1 MFRDVPFVG
10 REYELGV
17 LRAALTSASGGRG
30 RVVLLVGEPGIG
42 KSRTAEELGS
52 TTRAAGA
59 EVLVG
64 RCYEGEGAPAF
75 WPWLQVLEAY
85 VAGRDATTLAAELG
99 TAAADVAV
107 VCPAVRAR
115 LPELPPAP
123 GGDPAHAR
131 FRFFDGVT
139 RALGRAAAARPVVLV
154 LDDLHGADRPS
165 LLLLQFLARAL
176 PAARMLVVGALRDV
190 ALAAEHPL
198 AEALGELVREGGSE
212 WLRLRGLDEA
222 AVAALI
228 ETMAGLPPPAGLA
241 AAVHARTDG
250 NPLFVTEVVRALV
263 AAGPLHPVPPDEVWR
278 LPVPDTV
285 RATIARRLGQRS
297 AGCREVLTLAAL
309 FGREFQVDALTRASG
324 RDARE
329 VLGAVDEAEAARLVT
344 ARPAVRGRY
353 RFVHALV
360 NETLVDALGP
370 GRRSALHR
378 EAAAAL
384 AADPRAEELAAEI
397 AHHYHAA
404 GPAGDPAAAVAWA
417 ARAGKRA
424 LERLAYEEAARLY
437 RLALDALGWGVPDVP
452 REAELLL
459 GLGDACKRAGDVV
472 AAKASFLRAAELGRR
487 LGAPELLTRAALG
500 FAPTVTYAEQPAP
513 DAAVTSLL
521 EEAIAAWGEQD
532 SGLHACALARLAQAL
547 FFGDPV
553 RRSDLIERAVA
564 MARRL
569 DDAAALRQVLASR
582 LALHEQGYAGHQGL
596 ALATELATLAEA
608 AADGEALA
616 LARVWRCAAFVERG
630 DVVTA
635 DAELTALARL
645 AETLRQPVWAWRAHV
660 RPGDARHDLGT
671 ICDCRGRN
679 RRGARGRRGSGST
692 LQRTR
697 LLHLAEAL
705 ALVSFTARPRTSSWL
720 PPHIA
725 PCASRIRIPERAHRS
740 LSPRRSSGTRTR
752 RVGCSSAAR
761 SRTSIR
767 RTPGSSWRHFS
778 APLAPCSA
786 MPSAPYRSTSCSAG
800 THCRG

>member
-1 MFRDVPFVG
+1 M
-10 REYELGV
+10 
-17 LRAALTSASGGRG
+17 
-30 RVVLLVGEPGIG
+30 
-42 KSRTAEELGS
+42 
-52 TTRAAGA
+52 
-59 EVLVG
+59 
-64 RCYEGEGAPAF
+64 
-75 WPWLQVLEAY
+75 
-85 VAGRDATTLAAELG
+85 AGRDATTLAAELG
-99 TAAADVAV
+99 TAAADVAA
-107 VCPAVRAR
+107 VCPAVRAQ

-123 GGDPAHAR
+123 GGNPEHAR

-176 PAARMLVVGALRDV
+176 SAARVLVVGALRDV

-212 WLRLRGLDEA
+212 WLRLRGLDEG

-309 FGREFQVDALTRASG
+309 FGREFRVDALTRAIG

-329 VLGAVDEAEAARLVT
+329 VLGVVEEAEAARLVT
-344 ARPAVRGRY
+344 ARQAVRGRY

-370 GRRSALHR
+370 ARRSALHR

-417 ARAGKRA
+417 ARAGERA
-424 LERLAYEEAARLY
+424 LALLAYEEAARLY
-437 RLALDALGWGVPDVP
+437 RLALDALGWGAPDVA

-459 GLGDACKRAGDVV
+459 ALGDACKRAGDVV

-487 LGAPELLTRAALG
+487 LGAPERLTRAALG
-500 FAPTVTYAEQPAP
+500 FAPAVTYAEQPAP

-521 EEAIAAWGEQD
+521 EEAIAAWGGRD
-532 SGLHACALARLAQAL
+532 SGLHASALARLALAL
-547 FFGDPV
+547 LFGDPV
-553 RRSDLIERAVA
+553 HRQALIARAVA

-569 DDAAALRQVLASR
+569 GDP
-582 LALHEQGYAGHQGL
+582 G
-596 ALATELATLAEA
+596 
-608 AADGEALA
+608 
-616 LARVWRCAAFVERG
+616 RCAMSSRAGSAWTSRG
-630 DVVTA
+630 SSAT
-635 DAELTALARL
+635 R
-645 AETLRQPVWAWRAHV
+645 AWRW
-660 RPGDARHDLGT
+660 RPSSPRW
-671 ICDCRGRN
+671 
-679 RRGARGRRGSGST
+679 RR
-692 LQRTR
+692 R
-697 LLHLAEAL
+697 LR
-705 ALVSFTARPRTSSWL
+705 TAR
-720 PPHIA
+720 
-725 PCASRIRIPERAHRS
+725 
-740 LSPRRSSGTRTR
+740 
-752 RVGCSSAAR
+752 R
-761 SRTSIR
+761 SRWRACGVASASSRAVICRAPIPSWPPWGGWR
-767 RTPGSSWRHFS
+767 RR
-778 APLAPCSA
+778 
-786 MPSAPYRSTSCSAG
+786 
-800 THCRG
+800 